1 MWGPEPTKN
10 VPEGRLQCVQPEVLG
25 SCSPVPTGARR
36 AHADMQRRAQSPG
49 GVSRRTQLLSPA
61 VCICSQ
67 VCGLPAG
74 WMSMCL
80 QFTLKSTF
88 ALVQIQAADH
98 LAAAPGR
105 GWWCRG
111 RARTGQDT
119 RTVQASSWGLRTLI
133 TGWWSPDTE
142 GEARKAAP
150 DVLMQP

>member
-1 MWGPEPTKN
+1 
-10 VPEGRLQCVQPEVLG
+10 
-25 SCSPVPTGARR
+25 
-36 AHADMQRRAQSPG
+36 
-49 GVSRRTQLLSPA
+49 
-61 VCICSQ
+61 
-67 VCGLPAG
+67 
-74 WMSMCL
+74 MCL

-105 GWWCRG
+105 GWWCWG
-111 RARTGQDT
+111 RART
-119 RTVQASSWGLRTLI
+119 SSWGLRTLI